1 MAELTAFGKFSRI
14 KRIELGL
21 TMDFVANEL
30 GVTKAYLSAVEL
42 GKTNPRWHW
51 VEVLT
56 STYKL
61 KSKEVE
67 KLQLSLMRS
76 TNAVRINLMGKT
88 PKAKKLTLLLQERI
102 QDLTDDQC
110 EQIIQLLERNVA
122 DV

>member
-51 VEVLT
+51 VKVLT

-88 PKAKKLTLLLQERI
+88 PKAKKLALLLQERI

>member
-30 GVTKAYLSAVEL
+30 GVTKAYLSAIEL

-51 VEVLT
+51 VDVLT
-56 STYKL
+56 NTYKL
-61 KSKEVE
+61 NAEDAK
-67 KLQLSLMRS
+67 KLELSLMQS
-76 TNAVRINLMGKT
+76 TNAVRINLLNKT
-88 PKAKKLTLLLQERI
+88 PKAKKLALLLQDRI
-102 QDLTDDQC
+102 SDLTPEQC
-110 EQIIQLLERNVA
+110 EQIIRLLERNVA

>member
-56 STYKL
+56 SAYEL
-61 KSKEVE
+61 NSKEVE